1 AFAIS
6 SDSLLRPIALSTAFA
21 VLQAGLGASILH
33 LGRPLY
39 AFRAVLGWRTSWMSR
54 EIIVFG
60 AFAAVCCATLIAA
73 WSDRLFWSV
82 PPLVQHSLSMAT
94 TFVGLV
100 AVFCSTMIYIDTR
113 RPTWSLGPTM
123 VKFYLT
129 SLMSGSA
136 MIGTSALLTQYV
148 AHLP

>member
-1 AFAIS
+1 PLVVLLVLTQLAIGGFLTIQALQMLSSAFAIS

-60 AFAAVCCATLIAA
+60 AFAAVSCATLIAA

-82 PPLVQHSLSMAT
+82 PPLVQSSLSVAT
-94 TFVGLV
+94 TFVG
-100 AVFCSTMIYIDTR
+100 
-113 RPTWSLGPTM
+113 
-123 VKFYLT
+123 
-129 SLMSGSA
+129 
-136 MIGTSALLTQYV
+136 
-148 AHLP
+148 